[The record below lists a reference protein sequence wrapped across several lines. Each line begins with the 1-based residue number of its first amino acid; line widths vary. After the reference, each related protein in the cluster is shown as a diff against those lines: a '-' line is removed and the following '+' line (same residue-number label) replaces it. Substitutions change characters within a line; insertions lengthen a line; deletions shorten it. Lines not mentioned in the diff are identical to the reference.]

1 MAAPRTFQVMSKPSG
16 SICNL
21 DCDYCYFL
29 SKEELYPGSGF
40 RMPDA
45 VHSAY
50 VEQLLAAHTEDAEV
64 TFVFQ
69 GGEPL
74 LMGVDFF
81 RRTLELQEQ
90 FRRGSQRILNTVQT
104 NGTLIDDT
112 WAELFRENGFLV
124 GVSIDGPRQMHDQ
137 YRRDKGGK
145 PTFDRVM
152 HGLEGLKRH
161 GVDWNAMTTV
171 NAANGDHG
179 LEVYRFLRD
188 DVGASYVQL
197 IPVVERVPAEQLQ
210 VAELGWGRRNADR
223 TLYQQHGDA
232 VTSRSVS
239 AEQFGRFMVEV
250 FEEWARYD
258 VGDVFVPNVDTAL
271 AHWLGM
277 HQVGSCVHAETCGT
291 ELALEHTGDVYSCD
305 HYVEPDHLLGSIAEG
320 RTLLELVSSPQQRA
334 FGQAKRDTLPGYC
347 KRCDVRFACHGGCPK
362 DRFISTPDGEPGLH
376 YLCAGYQRFFRHI
389 DAPMKVLAGLVRTG
403 ADPAALRGWYA
414 DRDAD
419 RDADDP
425 CTCGRDVAFVLCHGR
440 RVIA

>member
-45 VHSAY
+45 VHMAY
-50 VEQLLAAHTEDAEV
+50 VEQLLAAHSADAEV

-74 LMGVDFF
+74 LMGLDFF
-81 RRTLELQEQ
+81 RRTLELQAQ
-90 FRRGSQRILNTVQT
+90 FRRDGQRILNSVQT
-104 NGTLIDDT
+104 NGTLVDDA
-112 WAELFRENGFLV
+112 WAEFFRENGFLV
-124 GVSIDGPRQMHDQ
+124 GVSIDGPRGMHDQ

-145 PTFDRVM
+145 ATFDRVVR
-152 HGLEGLKRH
+152 GIEVLARH

-171 NAANGDHG
+171 NAANGSHG

-188 DVGASYVQL
+188 ELGASYVQL

-389 DAPMKVLAGLVRTG
+389 DAPMKALASLVRSG
-403 ADPAALRGWYA
+403 ADPVGLRMWYA

-419 RDADDP
+419 RAADDP
-425 CTCGRDVAFVLCHGR
+425 CTCGRDVAFARCHGR
-440 RVIA
+440 PVIA